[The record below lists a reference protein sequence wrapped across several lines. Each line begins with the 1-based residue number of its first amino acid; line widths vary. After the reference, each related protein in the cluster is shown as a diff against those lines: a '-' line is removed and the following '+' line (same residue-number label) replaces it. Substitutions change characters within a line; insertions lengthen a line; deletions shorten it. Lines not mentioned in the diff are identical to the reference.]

1 MESDG
6 NRRGNFTSGEWLTG
20 KETPRWRLLLRA
32 SNVSRTYSMFN
43 VFRSALACALLAARP
58 IFSSAALAQDP
69 APKPIA
75 GKLQPFVDSH
85 VLAGAVTLVASRDKV
100 LDLETVGYADVA
112 AKKSMATDS
121 LFWIASMSKP
131 ITAAALMILVDEGK
145 VKVDDPVEKYLPEF
159 KGQMVIAEHDD
170 NHTLLRKPKH
180 PILVRNI
187 LSHTSGLAFKS
198 PIEEPTLD
206 LFPLATRVRSYASQP
221 LLFEPDSKYQYA
233 NEGINTA
240 GRIIEVVS
248 GQKYEDFLE
257 ARLFKPLGMK
267 DTTFW
272 PNAEQIARIAK
283 SYKANKDKSDI
294 EETPVGQLKYPLD
307 DRQNRFPMPAGG
319 LFSSAEDVARFG
331 QMLLRG
337 GEYNGKRYLSEAAV
351 KQMTSRQTPAALK
364 ESYGFGYAVNGA
376 TFGHGGAY
384 STNISVDPQLGLVL
398 VFMVQNAGWLND
410 DGKKILPAFTEAAVK
425 TFGK

>member
-1 MESDG
+1 MFIP
-6 NRRGNFTSGEWLTG
+6 RRSSL
-20 KETPRWRLLLRA
+20 
-32 SNVSRTYSMFN
+32 V
-43 VFRSALACALLAARP
+43 VALLVALPLFRLPA
-58 IFSSAALAQDP
+58 SAEDP

-75 GKLQPFVDSH
+75 ARLQPFVDSH

-100 LDLETVGYADVA
+100 LDLETVGFADVA
-112 AKKSMATDS
+112 AKKPMAPDA

-131 ITAAALMILVDEGK
+131 ITTAAFMMLVDEGK

-159 KGQMVIAEHDD
+159 KGQMVIAEQDESHV
-170 NHTLLRKPKH
+170 LLRKPKH
-180 PILVRNI
+180 PILIRNI
-187 LSHTSGLAFKS
+187 MSHTSGLAFKS
-198 PIEEPTLD
+198 PIEVPTLD

-221 LLFEPDSKYQYA
+221 LQFEPESKYQYA
-233 NEGINTA
+233 NEGINTV

-248 GQKYEDFLE
+248 GKKYEDFLDE
-257 ARLFKPLGMK
+257 RLFKPLGMK

-272 PNAEQIARIAK
+272 PDAGQIARIAK
-283 SYKANKDKSDI
+283 SYKGNKDKSDI
-294 EETPVGQLKYPLD
+294 EETPVGQLLYPLD

-319 LFSSAEDVARFG
+319 LFSSAADIARFG
-331 QMLLRG
+331 QMLLRN
-337 GEYNGKRYLSEAAV
+337 GEYDGKRYLSDASV
-351 KQMTSRQTPAALK
+351 KQMTSRQTPDALK
-364 ESYGFGYAVNGA
+364 SSYGFGYAVNGA

-398 VFMVQNAGWLND
+398 VFMVQNAGWRND

>member
-1 MESDG
+1 MFISL
-6 NRRGNFTSGEWLTG
+6 RSILT
-20 KETPRWRLLLRA
+20 
-32 SNVSRTYSMFN
+32 
-43 VFRSALACALLAARP
+43 CALLATLPLLPLPA
-58 IFSSAALAQDP
+58 SAQEQ
-69 APKPIA
+69 APKPVA
-75 GKLQPFVDSH
+75 AKLRPFVDSH

-100 LDLETVGYADVA
+100 LDLETVGFADVA
-112 AKKSMATDS
+112 AKKPMTPDS

-131 ITAAALMILVDEGK
+131 ITAAALMMLVDEGK

-159 KGQMVIAEHDD
+159 KGQMFIAEQDD
-170 NHTLLRKPKH
+170 AHTLLRKPKH
-180 PILVRNI
+180 PILVRNV
-187 LSHTSGLAFKS
+187 LSHTSGLAAHS
-198 PIEEPTLD
+198 PIETPTLD
-206 LFPLATRVRSYASQP
+206 LFPLAARVRSYACQP
-221 LLFEPDSKYQYA
+221 LLFEPDGKYLYS

-272 PNAEQIARIAK
+272 PDSRQIARIAK

-294 EETPVGQLKYPLD
+294 EETPVGQLMYPLD

-319 LFSSAEDVARFG
+319 LFSSAEDIARFG

-337 GEYNGKRYLSEAAV
+337 GEFQGKRYLSEAAV
-351 KQMTSRQTPAALK
+351 KTMSSKQTPAALK
-364 ESYGFGYAVNGA
+364 ENYGFGYAVNGA

-384 STNISVDPQLGLVL
+384 STNLSVDPQLGLVL
-398 VFMVQNAGWLND
+398 VFMVQNAGWRND
-410 DGKKILPAFTEAAVK
+410 DGKKILPAFTEAAVG

>member
-1 MESDG
+1 M
-6 NRRGNFTSGEWLTG
+6 
-20 KETPRWRLLLRA
+20 PLR
-32 SNVSRTYSMFN
+32 SKIFFPMFIS
-43 VFRSALACALLAARP
+43 FRPSLVIALLVALP
-58 IFSSAALAQDP
+58 VFSLPASAEEQ

-75 GKLQPFVDSH
+75 ARLQPFVDNH

-100 LDLETVGYADVA
+100 LDLETVGLADVA
-112 AKKSMATDS
+112 AKKAMGPDA

-131 ITAAALMILVDEGK
+131 ITTAAFMMLVDEGK
-145 VKVDDPVEKYLPEF
+145 VKVDEPVEKYLPEF
-159 KGQMVIAEHDD
+159 KGQMVIAEQDESHV
-170 NHTLLRKPKH
+170 LLRKPKH
-180 PILVRNI
+180 PILIRNI
-187 LSHTSGLAFKS
+187 MSHTSGLAFKS
-198 PIEEPTLD
+198 PIEVPTLD

-221 LLFEPDSKYQYA
+221 LQFEPDSKYQYA
-233 NEGINTA
+233 NEGINTV
-240 GRIIEVVS
+240 GRLIEVIS
-248 GQKYEDFLE
+248 GKKYEDFLDE
-257 ARLFKPLGMK
+257 RLFKPLGMK

-272 PNAEQIARIAK
+272 PDAGQIARIAK
-283 SYKANKDKSDI
+283 SYKGNKDKSDI
-294 EETPVGQLKYPLD
+294 EETPVGQLQYPLD

-331 QMLLRG
+331 QMLLRN
-337 GEYNGKRYLSEAAV
+337 GEFDGKRYLSEAAV

-398 VFMVQNAGWLND
+398 VFMVQNAGWRND
-410 DGKKILPAFTEAAVK
+410 DGKKIQPAFTEAAVK

>member
-1 MESDG
+1 MIIS
-6 NRRGNFTSGEWLTG
+6 
-20 KETPRWRLLLRA
+20 LR
-32 SNVSRTYSMFN
+32 SILPT
-43 VFRSALACALLAARP
+43 ALCAALPLFPLLA
-58 IFSSAALAQDP
+58 SAQESTL
-69 APKPIA
+69 KPIA
-75 GKLQPFVDSH
+75 AKLQPFVDEH

-100 LDLETVGYADVA
+100 LDLETVGFADVA
-112 AKKSMATDS
+112 AKKPMAPDA

-131 ITAAALMILVDEGK
+131 ITAAALMMLVDEGK

-159 KGQMVIAEHDD
+159 KGQMFIAEHDD
-170 NHTLLRKPKH
+170 AHTLLRKPKH

-187 LSHTSGLAFKS
+187 LSHTSGLDFKS
-198 PIEEPTLD
+198 PIEVPTLD
-206 LFPLATRVRSYASQP
+206 LFPLATRVRSYASQS
-221 LLFEPDSKYQYA
+221 LLFEPDSKYKYA

-248 GQKYEDFLE
+248 GKKYEDFLE

-272 PNAEQIARIAK
+272 PEVGQIARLAK
-283 SYKANKDKSDI
+283 SYKGNKDKSDL
-294 EETPVGQLKYPLD
+294 EETPIGQVMYPLD

-319 LFSSAEDVARFG
+319 LFSSAEDIARFG

-337 GEYNGKRYLSEAAV
+337 GEFDGQRYLSEAAV
-351 KQMTSRQTPAALK
+351 KMMTSKQTPAALK

-398 VFMVQNAGWLND
+398 VFMVQNAGWRND
-410 DGKKILPAFTEAAVK
+410 DGKKILPAFTEAAVGM
-425 TFGK
+425 FGK